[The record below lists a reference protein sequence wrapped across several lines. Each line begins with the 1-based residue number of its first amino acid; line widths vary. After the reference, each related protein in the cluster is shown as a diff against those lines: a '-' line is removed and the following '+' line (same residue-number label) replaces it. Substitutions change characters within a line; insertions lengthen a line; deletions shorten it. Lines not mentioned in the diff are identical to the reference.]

1 MRSNEVSAAEGIQS
15 AVGSCFSSLC
25 NVVGWDVGEL
35 WSLGPNSLSLLH
47 VFVSEIDTFPQT
59 TAGTAQEKMLSAYV
73 SIINEYHSGARQN
86 RASRSLCKRA
96 LRSRR
101 GFYWRC
107 SKRSSVVDSDVP
119 FRSAMA
125 FHMPRD
131 NINGDVF
138 IVLFSLKY
146 LSVRSFVWPLLF
158 LSSLSYIHYFTCFGY
173 HEPFIRFLY

>member
-1 MRSNEVSAAEGIQS
+1 MEPLRHQTASPSPTEGIQS

-35 WSLGPNSLSLLH
+35 WSLDPSGLSLLH
-47 VFVSEIDTFPQT
+47 VYVAEQDKTL
-59 TAGTAQEKMLSAYV
+59 AEHLSL
-73 SIINEYHSGARQN
+73 INEYHSGARRN

-96 LRSRR
+96 SRSRR
-101 GFYWRC
+101 GFYWRS
-107 SKRSSVVDSDVP
+107 SKRNVVVDSEIP

-146 LSVRSFVWPLLF
+146 LMVRCIHLYRVFLCSISFF
-158 LSSLSYIHYFTCFGY
+158 
-173 HEPFIRFLY
+173 